1 MSSKSYSCTMEDRAV
16 IAAIF
21 IAMDEDGDHR
31 LSREELKKGLD
42 RFGIKDLSDTDA
54 EKLFRALDTNVDGYL
69 SLDEFF
75 ILLAILAEAHPAA
88 DKRAKL
94 RRAFNEMDKDKNGS
108 LSEDELYEGLRQAG
122 INVSKSEVSK
132 LATNLDKDGDGKI
145 DFEEFVAMFD
155 E

>member
-42 RFGIKDLSDTDA
+42 RFGIKDLSDTD
-54 EKLFRALDTNVDGYL
+54 
-69 SLDEFF
+69 
-75 ILLAILAEAHPAA
+75 AEAHPAA